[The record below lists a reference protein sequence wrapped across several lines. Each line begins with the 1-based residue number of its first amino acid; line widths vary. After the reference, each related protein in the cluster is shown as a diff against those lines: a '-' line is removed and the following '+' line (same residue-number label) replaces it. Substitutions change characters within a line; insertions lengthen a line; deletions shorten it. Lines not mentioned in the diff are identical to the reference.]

1 MATNETLGYAP
12 SRSLGIAWPKSNV
25 LFFVLLCVVPTL
37 LVGGYYGLIARPG
50 YLTTVQFGVRPAEPT
65 QVKSEGAGIAQSVP
79 FSSEVGVTSYGVVRY
94 LESDAFV
101 RDLGSRL
108 NLQVLF
114 GRDRGDI
121 LDHLAADADSE
132 QKLRYLKRKIKPY
145 FDITTGL
152 VSVNVEAFSA
162 DDSYRL
168 SLEVLKISEG
178 LINDIS
184 DRIRRD
190 AVATANRDVDRA
202 SRELNEKR
210 RELAKKRTQYG
221 IIDQSAVALSN
232 LQFINKLEDDLVSL
246 EAQKRAMGQELNADS
261 PVMKNLN
268 SKIKFITAR
277 IEQLNNSSGLGASA
291 RNYAPRIEEL
301 ENLKSDITVLEK
313 LFASA
318 TDARQRQITNAERQ
332 SLYLVKF
339 VDAVLP
345 DSATRPHGWRAVLL
359 TLIGGLLMSVIAV
372 FARQATKDHLT

>member
-1 MATNETLGYAP
+1 M
-12 SRSLGIAWPKSNV
+12 
-25 LFFVLLCVVPTL
+25 
-37 LVGGYYGLIARPG
+37 
-50 YLTTVQFGVRPAEPT
+50 
-65 QVKSEGAGIAQSVP
+65 
-79 FSSEVGVTSYGVVRY
+79 
-94 LESDAFV
+94 
-101 RDLGSRL
+101 LGS
-108 NLQVLF
+108 
-114 GRDRGDI
+114 
-121 LDHLAADADSE
+121 LAADADSE

-246 EAQKRAMGQELNADS
+246 EAQKRAMGQELSADS